1 MDPTTL
7 LILVAVLACPI
18 AMGGMLWMMNKNM
31 AQRDEMGKAPRP
43 ARATREAR
51 LAELRQQQGAIE
63 AQIADLKARPE
74 APASGAMTTP
84 RAAEDT
90 TGQ

>member
-1 MDPTTL
+1 MDPSTL
-7 LILVAVLACPI
+7 LIVVAVLACPI

-31 AQRDEMGKAPRP
+31 TQRDEMGKAPRP
-43 ARATREAR
+43 GRAAKEVR
-51 LAELRQQQGAIE
+51 LAELRQQQEAIE

-74 APASGAMTTP
+74 APASGVMSSP

-90 TGQ
+90 AGR